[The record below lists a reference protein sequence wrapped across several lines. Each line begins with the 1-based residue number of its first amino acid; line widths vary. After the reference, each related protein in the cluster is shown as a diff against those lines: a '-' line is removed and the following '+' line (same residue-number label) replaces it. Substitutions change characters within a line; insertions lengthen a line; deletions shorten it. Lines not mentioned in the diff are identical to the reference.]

1 MSIIETVYTDIKPED
16 NKSFNNFIKKVNFGG
31 ESECWTW
38 NGAINI
44 LHKRP
49 MFWFKNKW
57 NTAARA
63 SLYFKQGYLTDNL
76 HVCHDPVTCNNKL
89 CVNPFHLRE
98 DTPSANTKDLVL
110 TGNHNNKRKT
120 HCPRNHEY
128 CENNTYY
135 HGGRRYC
142 KTCARETQ
150 ATYRRKKDK

>member
-1 MSIIETVYTDIKPED
+1 MTPTDVYNDIKDED

-38 NGAINI
+38 NGAINM
-44 LHKRP
+44 LHNRP

-76 HVCHDPVTCNNKL
+76 HVCHNPITCNNKL

-120 HCPRNHEY
+120 HCPKNHEY
-128 CENNTYY
+128 SETNTYY
-135 HGGRRYC
+135 HRGRRFCIACRNAYQ
-142 KTCARETQ
+142 KEK
-150 ATYRRKKDK
+150 RKK

>member
-1 MSIIETVYTDIKPED
+1 MSIMEHVYNNIKPED
-16 NKSFNNFIKKVNFGG
+16 VKSFNNFKKKVVFAG

-38 NGAINI
+38 NAAINK
-44 LHKRP
+44 LHNRP
-49 MFWFKNKW
+49 MFWFNSSW

-63 SLYFKQGYLTDNL
+63 SLYFKQGYLTKGL
-76 HVCHDPVTCNNKL
+76 QVCHDPIACDNKL

-98 DTPSANTKDLVL
+98 DTPSANTRDLVT

-120 HCPRNHEY
+120 HCPKNHEY

-135 HGGRRYC
+135 HNGRRYC

-150 ATYRRKKDK
+150 APYRRKKDK